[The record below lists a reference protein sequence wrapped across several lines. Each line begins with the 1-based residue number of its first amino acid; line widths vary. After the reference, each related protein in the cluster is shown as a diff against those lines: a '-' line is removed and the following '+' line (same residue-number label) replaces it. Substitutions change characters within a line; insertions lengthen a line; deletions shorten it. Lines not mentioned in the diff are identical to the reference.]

1 MESEFVQESVLIYGY
16 ESVKGEHLPLI
27 YVRGVDLLWLL
38 QFLRSWEESCRVGC
52 VREEE
57 RGEEEEE
64 GEEEA

>member
-27 YVRGVDLLWLL
+27 YVRGVDVLWLL
-38 QFLRSWEESCRVGC
+38 QFSSCQEESCRVGC

-57 RGEEEEE
+57 EEEEAWR
-64 GEEEA
+64 GW